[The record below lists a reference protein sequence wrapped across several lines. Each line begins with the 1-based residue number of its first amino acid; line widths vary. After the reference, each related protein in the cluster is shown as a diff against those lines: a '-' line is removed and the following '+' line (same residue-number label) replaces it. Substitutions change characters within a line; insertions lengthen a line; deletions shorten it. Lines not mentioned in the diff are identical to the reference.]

1 VTSPV
6 AKTLIAACKT
16 LAQRDPA
23 LARAYQAVG
32 VPIWRTRPA
41 TYETLAQIVVYQLIS
56 TQAADAIWSRLIA
69 HYSAMTP
76 RAVLEDDDDLILAC
90 GLSRP
95 KLLHIKAIA
104 TAVEQGELD
113 FGELAKAPIDQ
124 ARKTLLKVRG
134 IGPWTA
140 DTFLMN
146 AIGHM
151 DAFPSGDV
159 GLIEA
164 FKRLSDADTRL
175 PAKAFNSHAE
185 TWRPYRAVAAH
196 LLYEWLHME
205 RNRTSK

>member
-1 VTSPV
+1 MTSPDE
-6 AKTLIAACKT
+6 KKLIVACKT
-16 LAQRDPA
+16 LAQRDLA
-23 LARAYQAVG
+23 LAHAYQSVG
-32 VPIWRTRPA
+32 VPTWRTRPA

-56 TQAADAIWSRLIA
+56 TKAADAIWSRLIA
-69 HYSAMTP
+69 RYAVMTP
-76 RAVLEDDDDLILAC
+76 RAILEDNDDAILAC

-104 TAVEQGELD
+104 TAVEQGDLN
-113 FGELAKAPIDQ
+113 FGELAKAPIEQ

-164 FKRLSDADTRL
+164 FKRLSDADARL
-175 PAKAFNSHAE
+175 SAKAFNSHAE

-196 LLYEWLHME
+196 LLYEWLHLE